1 MDTPAEMLL
10 AWQRLSKR
18 YARMELEVCA
28 KHGLTRLETDIL
40 LFLANNPGYDTA
52 RDIVAVRMIAKSHVS
67 ASVETL
73 LAKGLIACAP
83 DAQDKRR
90 MHLRILPAA
99 EAIITDAQAMQRA
112 FLERLLRGLSDAD
125 CAEPKHL
132 LLHVSKNV

>member
-73 LAKGLIACAP
+73 LG
-83 DAQDKRR
+83 QRFVFRR
-90 MHLRILPAA
+90 L
-99 EAIITDAQAMQRA
+99 
-112 FLERLLRGLSDAD
+112 
-125 CAEPKHL
+125 
-132 LLHVSKNV
+132 